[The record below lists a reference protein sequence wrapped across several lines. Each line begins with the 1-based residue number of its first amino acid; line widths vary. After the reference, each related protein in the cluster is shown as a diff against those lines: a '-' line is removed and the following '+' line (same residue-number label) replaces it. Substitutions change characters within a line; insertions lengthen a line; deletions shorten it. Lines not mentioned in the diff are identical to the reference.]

1 MKPQTTV
8 WLVMTGLFLSS
19 PLLCQDGREQPVGLI
34 LASQGGRLVR
44 ASTEL
49 PLTAQ
54 IGDVLYTGDALRSET
69 GSLTFLF
76 CPEKSSQKL
85 EPGGEV
91 LLEARQLRMV
101 SGRVADK
108 KLVEFCRLP
117 QLERVP
123 AASQQHYGGS
133 MTRALEPA
141 EAAAAFPSRVDELP
155 EEQRN
160 ALRAEL
166 EPIDRALA
174 ADPKNQ
180 AARVAR
186 AALFEKYNLGAD
198 ALEEYRKIADE
209 WPDAVWV
216 RSRIFVHEK
225 EQGRAARSVA
235 TLRGGQT
242 YALLVGISRFQRVPE
257 KQWLRYAHLD
267 ALVFEQYLRSPR
279 GGALPDSNLVVLTNE
294 KATTAAIRNAFETFL
309 KARAGKND
317 TVVVFIA
324 AHGIVESGSRRGAYI
339 ITYDSDPEDLASTA
353 LPMADV
359 QNLVREDLSKVGHV
373 LVYADVCRAGNIGA
387 LRGVNTVN
395 KVIEQL
401 AESEGDLFLFLAS
414 GPREY
419 SYEGPQYGGGH
430 GAFSYFLLDALNGE
444 ADYNRDRVVN
454 VGEVIEYV
462 REKVVEATFGRQH
475 PRDLGSME
483 RAVTMA
489 EMRHPGITLAK
500 LSVPSASQPVLVAA
514 ADTPGRRGLETA
526 AARREG
532 GAEES
537 SPTSEL
543 DQAIDAGRILPDS
556 PQSAFAALRFF
567 ERRSAPEQYLLQQNK
582 LRVAL
587 ENQGQQVLL
596 RYLSGDQTPQNR
608 EDFVRGAAYFEAARL
623 LTPESLFLEGR
634 AAFCNGRA
642 KLFEKDYHQA
652 AGLLEHAVRIDPAG
666 AYSYNALGIAY
677 LEQADYLRAVPAFR
691 DAIRRAPYW
700 AYPLHNLA
708 LAYTQTGEYEAAI
721 RSYQKAMELAPQYS
735 YLPYNLGLVYQR
747 LNRRKE
753 AQAAYRKAIT
763 LAPNSAEP
771 YNALGYLNASYD
783 RTAEAERLY
792 RQALEKNP
800 DLLAARQNLAVL
812 LAGKPDRVA
821 EAHQL
826 WRLTLSKAPGYLPS
840 RLSLARSLARQGQ
853 DAQAIQEYAL
863 VVKQKPDYVAARLA
877 LAELLVKV
885 KNVDAAL
892 GEFREASKLQPEN
905 ALIFEQIGDLERARN
920 RYEQAG
926 AAYQSALKYAPGNAF
941 RKRIHTKI
949 RAASSAS
956 TR

>member
-1 MKPQTTV
+1 MKPPTTV
-8 WLVMTGLFLSS
+8 WLIAIGLFLSS
-19 PLLCQDGREQPVGLI
+19 PLPGQEAKEQPVGLI
-34 LASQGGRLVR
+34 LASQGGSLVR
-44 ASTEL
+44 ANSEL
-49 PLTAQ
+49 PLTARV
-54 IGDVLYTGDALRSET
+54 GDVLYAGDALRAET

-85 EPGGEV
+85 DPGGEA
-91 LLEARQLRMV
+91 LLEAKQLRIV

-108 KLVEFCRLP
+108 KPVEFCRLP
-117 QLERVP
+117 QLERLP

-141 EAAAAFPSRVDELP
+141 EAQVAFKSRVDELP

-166 EPIDRALA
+166 EPIDKALA

-198 ALEEYRKIADE
+198 ALEEYKKIADE

-225 EQGRAARSVA
+225 EQGRAARSAA

-257 KQWLRYAHLD
+257 QQWLRYAHQD
-267 ALVFEQYLRSPR
+267 AQVFEQYLRSPR

-324 AHGIVESGSRRGAYI
+324 AHGIVEAAGRRGAYI

-373 LVYADVCRAGNIGA
+373 LVYVDVCRAGNIGA

-444 ADYNRDRVVN
+444 ADYNRDGVVN
-454 VGEVIEYV
+454 VGEVIEHV
-462 REKVVEATFGRQH
+462 REKVVEATFSRQH

-483 RAVTMA
+483 RAVTVA
-489 EMRHPGITLAK
+489 EMRHPGITLARF
-500 LSVPSASQPVLVAA
+500 SVPPAQATLVA
-514 ADTPGRRGLETA
+514 TTTMPGRRALETG
-526 AARREG
+526 AARPEG
-532 GAEES
+532 GAVES

-543 DQAIDAGRILPDS
+543 DQAIDTGRILPDS
-556 PQSAFAALRFF
+556 PQNAFTALRFMQ
-567 ERRSAPEQYLLQQNK
+567 RRLTPEQYLLQQNK

-608 EDFVRGAAYFEAARL
+608 EDFLRGAAYFEAARL

-642 KLFEKDYHQA
+642 LLFEKDYRRA
-652 AGLLEHAVRIDPAG
+652 ADLLEHAVRIDPAG
-666 AYSYNALGIAY
+666 AYSYNALGIAF
-677 LEQADYLRAVPAFR
+677 LEQADYPRAIPAFR

-708 LAYTQTGEYEAAI
+708 LTYTQTGDYAAAI

-753 AQAAYRKAIT
+753 AEAAYRKAMT
-763 LAPNSAEP
+763 LAPNGAEP
-771 YNALGYLNASYD
+771 YNALGYLNASYG

-792 RQALEKNP
+792 RQALEKNS

-821 EAHQL
+821 EAHEL
-826 WRLTLSKAPGYLPS
+826 WRLNLSKAPEYLPS

-853 DAQAIQEYAL
+853 HAQAIQEYAL

-877 LAELLVKV
+877 LAELYLKV
-885 KNVDAAL
+885 NNADAAL
-892 GEFREASKLQPEN
+892 VEFQEASKLQREN
-905 ALIFEQIGDLERARN
+905 ALIYEQIGDLERARN

-926 AAYQSALKYAPGNAF
+926 AAYQSALKYAPDNAS
-941 RKRIHTKI
+941 RKRIRAKI
-949 RAASSAS
+949 RATSSAP
-956 TR
+956 TK